1 MTSNTVRYP
10 HRRRRGLGRTGV
22 MLSVSA
28 LLLSGCA
35 GSVSEASDS
44 DTTAAAGYEYGAD
57 EATIKAAFAEMEPVT
72 LTYQPAALSE
82 NDLTAPR
89 AKNFAENV
97 ERLSDGKITIEI
109 VYAQAIA
116 PYPEV
121 PDALADGRV
130 DIANVPLVYFPQDY
144 PIFNS
149 LVTAGTEL
157 PLSPLVGEVAATA
170 AMTELYWETEG
181 LVEELAE
188 HSMYPILPV
197 EPTGQQ
203 AAVCKSE
210 MTQAE
215 DWDGA
220 MIRGSS
226 ATHISQVEGLEA
238 TSVSM
243 TFNEIYEALQ
253 RNVMDCTL
261 SPLVAVDMAGMT
273 EVAPYINYTTEAS
286 IARGPS
292 VKAVGAVYETLPLA
306 AKQLLFDQAA
316 KMYEDSRH
324 ADLNGAAKTAQAAR
338 EAGGGFY
345 EISPDVQQKLKET
358 SEGLVADLVSDGS
371 LPEDTSQKLHASYE
385 KWLAAAEE
393 SGLKDEGAYEDLD
406 QWYSRDSVDLEPFS
420 TKLFEE
426 VFLKHRPSAE

>member
-1 MTSNTVRYP
+1 MTFTTKKSPQRKRWKIAKASAIV
-10 HRRRRGLGRTGV
+10 
-22 MLSVSA
+22 SVST
-28 LLLSGCA
+28 LLLAGCA
-35 GSVSEASDS
+35 DSVDEASGS
-44 DTTAAAGYEYGAD
+44 DATVTAGYEYGAD
-57 EATIKAAFAEMEPVT
+57 EATIKAAFADMEPVT

-82 NDLTAPR
+82 NDLTAQR
-89 AKNFAENV
+89 AINFAENV
-97 ERLSDGKITIEI
+97 ERLSDGKISIDI

-116 PYPEV
+116 PYTEV

-144 PIFNS
+144 PIFNA
-149 LVTAGTEL
+149 LVTAATQL
-157 PLSPLVGEVAATA
+157 PQSPLVGEVAATA

-181 LVEELAE
+181 LVDELAE

-203 AAVCKSE
+203 AAVCKSQ
-210 MTQAE
+210 MTETE
-215 DWDGA
+215 DWDGG

-226 ATHISQVEGLEA
+226 ATHVAQIEELEG
-238 TSVSM
+238 TSVSL

-273 EVAPYINYTTEAS
+273 EVAPYLNYTTEAS
-286 IARGPS
+286 FARGPS
-292 VKAVGAVYETLPLA
+292 VKAIGAVYETLPLA

-316 KMYEDSRH
+316 KMYEDSRY
-324 ADLNGAAKTAQAAR
+324 ADLNGAAKTAEAAR

-345 EISPDVQQKLKET
+345 EISSEVQQKLKDV
-358 SEGLVADLVSDGS
+358 SEDLVAELVGEGS
-371 LPEDTSQKLHASYE
+371 LPEDTSEKLQTSYE
-385 KWLAAAEE
+385 KWVTVAEE
-393 SGLKDEGAYEDLD
+393 SGLQDEGAYEELD
-406 QWYSRDSVDLEPFS
+406 QWYSEDSVDLEPFS

-426 VFLKHRPSAE
+426 VFLEHRPSSE